1 MPHHR
6 GYRAKTRDLFSR
18 PFRRHGQAP
27 LGKLMATFHRGDFV
41 DIKVDGSVHKG
52 MPYKFYHGRTGRV
65 FNVTPHAIGIIV
77 NKQVRS
83 RIVKKKIHARPE
95 HIQLSRCREEFLK
108 RVKANETAKKEGKT
122 NQLRRKPKGPIEGHF
137 VDVKAT
143 KIVQQSPPLYKLIV

>member
-27 LGKLMATFHRGDFV
+27 LSKLMATFHRGDYV
-41 DIKVDGSVHKG
+41 DVKVDGSVHKG

-65 FNVTPHAIGIIV
+65 FNVTPHAIGVLV

-95 HIQLSRCREEFLK
+95 HLTLSRCREEFLN
-108 RVKANETAKKEGKT
+108 RVKNNEIFKKSGKKDSLKR
-122 NQLRRKPKGPIEGHF
+122 QPQGPTEGHF
-137 VDVKAT
+137 VDAAKT
-143 KIVQQSPPLYKLIV
+143 KVIEQSPPLYKFVI

>member
-1 MPHHR
+1 
-6 GYRAKTRDLFSR
+6 
-18 PFRRHGQAP
+18 
-27 LGKLMATFHRGDFV
+27 MATFHRGDFV

-65 FNVTPHAIGIIV
+65 FNVTPHAIGVIV

-108 RVKANETAKKEGKT
+108 RVKANEIAKKEGRT
-122 NQLRRKPKGPIEGHF
+122 SHLRRQPKGPIEGHF
-137 VDVKAT
+137 VDTKAT
-143 KIVQQSPPLYKLIV
+143 KIVQQSPPLYKLLI